1 VPLGYSPD
9 PSELDTDSE
18 WTKQKIFKPVAVYN
32 HLEIKVKV
40 HPTIKSNL
48 LGSTTEPS
56 TINVR
61 VPTDVSKY
69 LSEKGLKVPN
79 NITVDLPNS

>member
-1 VPLGYSPD
+1 MPLGYSPD

-18 WTKQKIFKPVAVYN
+18 WNKQKIFKPVAVYN

>member
-1 VPLGYSPD
+1 MPLGYSPD

-18 WTKQKIFKPVAVYN
+18 WNKQKIFKPVAVYN

-79 NITVDLPNS
+79 NITVDLPTS